1 MAVPDKQG
9 GISVKAVN
17 DTLKAQKLSLAL
29 SILDPAGKVH
39 ELKFV
44 EKPVPADKAIE
55 IARLKK
61 GELPAG
67 HILIMDYD
75 AADGSKARAHFAAE
89 PYKALHI
96 IDPQLTHRAEIRH
109 GKLHIHLAAHHA
121 ALFVVAETGVDG
133 HYSDNVLDLL
143 PGESATIIFT
153 PDNPADLKSA
163 AQNLVIRNL
172 YSSSH

>member
-1 MAVPDKQG
+1 
-9 GISVKAVN
+9 
-17 DTLKAQKLSLAL
+17 
-29 SILDPAGKVH
+29 
-39 ELKFV
+39 
-44 EKPVPADKAIE
+44 VPADKAIE

-67 HILIMDYD
+67 QILIMDYD

-96 IDPQLTHRAEIRH
+96 IDPQLTQRTEIKS

-143 PGESATIIFT
+143 PGESATIVFT